1 MDRIEHLGHKIK
13 LLDQLFKLRMNKN
26 LEKFD
31 ITDAQMHVLFYI
43 SHHAGEK
50 VTQKQLAEHL
60 KVKHSTM
67 AGILNRLKEKELI
80 DIRPDEENKKY
91 KNITLTPKACD
102 IQESLS
108 EYRNMTEE
116 VLVEGFTKDEI
127 SNLHNYL
134 NRVYDNLLN
143 NSPISENDIECFRK
157 NN

>member
-67 AGILNRLKEKELI
+67 AGILE
-80 DIRPDEENKKY
+80 
-91 KNITLTPKACD
+91 
-102 IQESLS
+102 
-108 EYRNMTEE
+108 
-116 VLVEGFTKDEI
+116 
-127 SNLHNYL
+127 
-134 NRVYDNLLN
+134 
-143 NSPISENDIECFRK
+143 
-157 NN
+157 

>member
-60 KVKHSTM
+60 KVKHSTI

-116 VLVEGFTKDEI
+116 VWVEGFTKDEI

-157 NN
+157 K